1 MKLSI
6 DTLPLWDGFRQTDCC
21 PFCFIQNRLE
31 ELFLETYLGDSV
43 MEPDVRVEVNR
54 KGFCREHYRQLYAQP
69 VSKLGLALMTHT
81 HLKETLGGVERQM
94 EAIDRRCEES
104 TLLKRATGAKDLNDA
119 LTAAARSVKEHGESC
134 VVCERIE
141 LHMARYYETAYD
153 LWARDREFAA
163 LFEGCRGFC
172 LPHWS
177 GLLASCGGPLPGKD
191 KLVFLKRVNELERR
205 ALGALEEDLAWFI
218 QKFDYRNTEKPWGNA
233 KDALPR
239 AVNALMGQLVQD
251 ETVKGTLK

>member
-6 DTLPLWDGFRQTDCC
+6 DTLPLWDGFRQTDDC
-21 PFCFIQNRLE
+21 PFCYIEGRLE
-31 ELFLETYLGDSV
+31 ALFLETYLGDSV
-43 MEPDVRVEVNR
+43 MEPDIRVEVNR
-54 KGFCREHYRQLYAQP
+54 KGFCREHYRLLYAQP

-81 HLKETLGGVERQM
+81 HLKETLAGVTKQM
-94 EAIDRRCEES
+94 EAIDRRCDES
-104 TLLKRATGAKDLNDA
+104 TFLKRATGAKDLTDA
-119 LTAAARSVKEHGESC
+119 LTAAAHMVKEHEESC
-134 VVCERIE
+134 VVCERMA

-153 LWARDREFAA
+153 LWGRDRDFAA
-163 LFEGCRGFC
+163 LFNDCQGFC

-177 GLLASCGGPLPGKD
+177 GLLASCGGPLLGKE
-191 KLVFLKRVNELERR
+191 KLAFVKCVNDIERR
-205 ALGALEEDLAWFI
+205 TLGALEEDLAWFI

-251 ETVKGTLK
+251 ETVK